1 MGRCRIRCEMDN
13 GINHINR
20 PFDELRDLGLMK
32 SEGSLSLSKG
42 PYPMNNK
49 TRIVIAGPTASGKT
63 AFSIELAK
71 ALNTVILSADS
82 RQFYKEMSIG
92 TAAPTE
98 EELSQVKH
106 YFVHHISIEDKY
118 DVADY
123 ERDVLQLLDELF
135 KTHDTVIMTGGSGLF
150 IDAVCNGIDAMPDVE
165 PEIREKV
172 QKLFDEGGL
181 KALQNEVQR
190 VDPEYYAIVD
200 QQNPR
205 RLQRALE
212 VCYQTGQPFSSFRS
226 GNAVQRDFEIKKYAL
241 LWDRQQLIERIDK
254 RVDMM
259 MEQGLLEEAK
269 ALYPKRH
276 LNALNTVGY
285 KELFSYFDGQCTLEE
300 AVEQIKIHTR
310 QSAKRQMTWLRRD
323 KSYTWITP
331 DELCCD
337 SPCRRHDLLFT
348 PHGTV
353 WGSQT

>member
-1 MGRCRIRCEMDN
+1 
-13 GINHINR
+13 
-20 PFDELRDLGLMK
+20 MK
-32 SEGSLSLSKG
+32 TL
-42 PYPMNNK
+42 
-49 TRIVIAGPTASGKT
+49 IVIAGPTASGKT
-63 AFSIELAK
+63 AFAIKMAK

-98 EELSQVKH
+98 EELSQAKH

-123 ERDVLQLLDELF
+123 ERDAIALLDELF
-135 KTHDTVIMTGGSGLF
+135 KTHDAVIMTGGSGLF
-150 IDAVCNGIDAMPDVE
+150 IDAVCYGIDAMPDVE

-172 QKLFDEGGL
+172 QKLYDQGGM

-190 VDPEYYAIVD
+190 LDPEYFALVD

-212 VCYQTGQPFSSFRS
+212 VCYQTGKTFTSFRS
-226 GNAVQRDFEIKKYAL
+226 GNAVQRDFDIKKYAL

-254 RVDMM
+254 RVDLMM
-259 MEQGLLEEAK
+259 KQGLLEEAK

-285 KELFSYFDGQCTLEE
+285 KELFAYFDGDCTLKE
-300 AVEQIKIHTR
+300 AAEQIKIHTR
-310 QSAKRQMTWLRRD
+310 QYAKRQMTWLRKD
-323 KSYTWITP
+323 TSYHWIMPEDFHNTVSALQQ
-331 DELCCD
+331 ELA
-337 SPCRRHDLLFT
+337 
-348 PHGTV
+348 
-353 WGSQT
+353 

>member
-1 MGRCRIRCEMDN
+1 
-13 GINHINR
+13 
-20 PFDELRDLGLMK
+20 MK
-32 SEGSLSLSKG
+32 TL
-42 PYPMNNK
+42 
-49 TRIVIAGPTASGKT
+49 IVIAGPTASGKT
-63 AFSIELAK
+63 AFAIQVAK

-98 EELSQVKH
+98 EELSQAKH

-123 ERDVLQLLDELF
+123 EREAIQLLDELF
-135 KTHDTVIMTGGSGLF
+135 KTHDVVIMTGGSGLF

-172 QKLFDEGGL
+172 EKMLAEGGL
-181 KALQNEVQR
+181 KALQDEVQR
-190 VDPEYYAIVD
+190 LDPAYLAIVD

-212 VCYQTGQPFSSFRS
+212 VCYQTGKPFSSFRS
-226 GNAVQRDFEIKKYAL
+226 GETVKRDFTIKKYAL
-241 LWDRQQLIERIDK
+241 LWDRQALIERIDK

-259 MEQGLLEEAK
+259 MEQGLLKESK
-269 ALYPKRH
+269 SLYPKRH

-285 KELFSYFDGQCTLEE
+285 KELFAYFDGDCTLNE

-310 QSAKRQMTWLRRD
+310 QYAKRQMTWLRKD
-323 KSYTWITP
+323 NSYQWIMP
-331 DELCCD
+331 EDFD
-337 SPCRRHDLLFT
+337 S
-348 PHGTV
+348 TV
-353 WGSQT
+353 STLQQEKT

>member
-1 MGRCRIRCEMDN
+1 MD
-13 GINHINR
+13 
-20 PFDELRDLGLMK
+20 K
-32 SEGSLSLSKG
+32 
-42 PYPMNNK
+42 K
-49 TRIVIAGPTASGKT
+49 TLIVIAGPTASGKT
-63 AFSIELAK
+63 SFSIELAK

-98 EELSQVKH
+98 EELNQVKH

-123 ERDVLQLLDELF
+123 ERDALQLLDELF
-135 KTHDTVIMTGGSGLF
+135 KTHDYVIMTGGSGLF

-165 PEIREKV
+165 SGIREKV
-172 QKLFDEGGL
+172 QKLYDDDGL
-181 KALQNEVQR
+181 KALQDEVQR
-190 VDPEYYAIVD
+190 LDPAYFSIVD

-226 GNAVQRDFEIKKYAL
+226 GNAVQRDFAIKKCAL
-241 LWDRQQLIERIDK
+241 LWERQALVERIDR
-254 RVDMM
+254 RVDSM
-259 MEQGLLEEAK
+259 MEQGLLDEAK

-285 KELFSYFDGQCTLEE
+285 KELFAYFDGDCTLEE

-310 QSAKRQMTWLRRD
+310 QYAKRQMTWLRKD
-323 KSYTWITP
+323 SNYQWIMP
-331 DELCCD
+331 EDFD
-337 SPCRRHDLLFT
+337 S
-348 PHGTV
+348 TV
-353 WGSQT
+353 SALQQALA